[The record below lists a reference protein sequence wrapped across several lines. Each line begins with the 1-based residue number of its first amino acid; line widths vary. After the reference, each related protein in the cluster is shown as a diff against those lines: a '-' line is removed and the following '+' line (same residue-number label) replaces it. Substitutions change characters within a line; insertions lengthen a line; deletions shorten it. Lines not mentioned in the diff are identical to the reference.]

1 MFREKIFT
9 MWEIIKEGTI
19 TSVPGFSAAGIHA
32 GLKKRKKDLALIYS
46 ELDCVAAGVFTTNKV
61 VAAPVTIC
69 KDILEKE
76 SGIRAV
82 LVNSGNANSC
92 TGERG
97 YRDALEMKN
106 YCAEKLGVN
115 ESSVLIS
122 STGVIGEFL
131 NMEKMREGI
140 ETIVTKISKD
150 GGEDAAEAI
159 LTTDK
164 VVKQCSV
171 KIKMGEREI
180 NIGGMSKG
188 SGMIMPNMATML
200 GFITTD
206 ADISKST
213 LQKLIRSASDKSFN
227 RISVDGETST
237 NDMVLM
243 LANGL
248 SGVEVK
254 EDTALYDIF
263 SEALT
268 AMCKV
273 LAKAIVADGEGATK
287 FVTVFVNKAKSE
299 ADANKVAKAIA
310 NSPLVKTAI
319 NGQDANWGRII
330 SSVGMSGAD
339 FNPANVQ
346 IKFGELPI
354 LEKNFEVVVDEEKA
368 KEVLSEKEIVLDI
381 NLNEGTCATEWWTC
395 DYSEEYIK
403 INAYYRT

>member
-1 MFREKIFT
+1 MFREKSFT
-9 MWEIIKEGTI
+9 MWEIIKEGSI
-19 TSVPGFSAAGIHA
+19 TSVPGFRAAGIHA
-32 GLKKRKKDLALIYS
+32 GLKKKKKDLALIYS

-69 KDILEKE
+69 KDILDKQ
-76 SGIRAV
+76 SGVRAV
-82 LVNSGNANSC
+82 IVNSGNANSC

-97 YRDALEMKN
+97 YKDALEMKN
-106 YCAEKLGVN
+106 YCAEKLGVDK
-115 ESSVLIS
+115 SAVLVS
-122 STGVIGEFL
+122 STGVIGEYL
-131 NMEKMREGI
+131 NMSKVKEGI
-140 ETIVTKISKD
+140 ETIVTRLSKE

-164 VVKQCSV
+164 VIKQCSV

-200 GFITTD
+200 AFITTD
-206 ADISKST
+206 ADISKNA
-213 LQKLIRSASDKSFN
+213 LQKLVTSASDKTFN

-243 LANGL
+243 MANGI
-248 SGVEVK
+248 SGVQVTE
-254 EDTALYDIF
+254 ETALYDIF
-263 SEALT
+263 EEALT

-287 FVTVFVNKAKSE
+287 FVTVFVNKAKTES
-299 ADANKVAKAIA
+299 DANLVAKAIA
-310 NSPLVKTAI
+310 TSPLVKTAL
-319 NGQDANWGRII
+319 NGEDANWGRII
-330 SSVGMSGAD
+330 SSAGMSGAD

-346 IKFGELPI
+346 IKFGDLPI
-354 LEKNFEVVVDEEKA
+354 LNPNFEVVVDEVKA
-368 KEVLSEKEIVLDI
+368 KEILSEKEIVLNV
-381 NLNEGTCATEWWTC
+381 NLNEGNCATEWWTC

>member
-1 MFREKIFT
+1 

-106 YCAEKLGVN
+106 YCAEKLGVD